1 MGQAEAV
8 AGNSDAAKTHF
19 LQAFETDPSQET
31 GSNVLIFLLTLKDL
45 KTAEP
50 IIAESISLFPAQL
63 WPNLSRAVW
72 LEASGSIPEAI
83 ELSESLMAKFP
94 ESVEGAAL
102 LARLY
107 SSTGDW
113 TTTRRWATEALRI
126 SQGPS
131 PIRTGLAAS
140 NKTDLQAWLGAA
152 ILNEGSHASAKGPLE
167 SAVN

>member
-72 LEASGSIPEAI
+72 LEASGSIP
-83 ELSESLMAKFP
+83 
-94 ESVEGAAL
+94 
-102 LARLY
+102 R
-107 SSTGDW
+107 GD
-113 TTTRRWATEALRI
+113 
-126 SQGPS
+126 
-131 PIRTGLAAS
+131 
-140 NKTDLQAWLGAA
+140 
-152 ILNEGSHASAKGPLE
+152 
-167 SAVN
+167 